1 MATSDLTKRVAV
13 AAVGIPATV
22 ALIYGGGLWLGVA
35 LAAVA
40 ALSALELYRLMGA
53 RGLEPFA
60 NAGAAAAAA
69 MLLVAGARPSP
80 AATAPTLWTLLVVL
94 FLGTAAAAV
103 WLRGP
108 HGKPLS
114 AATATVGGSVYTGGT
129 LVFALFLRHLP
140 IEGPPRD
147 RVTAALAGAALVAYP
162 IALTWINDSIAY
174 FAGRRWGR
182 RKLSPV
188 ISPGKT
194 VEGAAAALVGTIAIG
209 ALYAA
214 FVLRAWLGVEL
225 GVVAGAVG
233 GALVSVTAQVGDLAE
248 SLFKREA
255 GVKDSGTLLP
265 GHGGVLDRFDALF
278 FTLPVAYWFLWTT
291 LAPSTGLGMWRG

>member
-1 MATSDLTKRVAV
+1 MATSDLSKRVAV

-22 ALIYGGGLWLGVA
+22 ALIYGGRLWLGTA

-40 ALSALELYRLMGA
+40 ALAALEFFRLMRT

-69 MLLVAGARPSP
+69 MLLAAGSRPSP
-80 AATAPTLWTLLVVL
+80 AATAPTLWTLIVAL

-108 HGKPLS
+108 GGHPLS
-114 AATATVGGSVYTGGT
+114 AAASTVGGSVYTGGT
-129 LVFALFLRHLP
+129 LAFALFLRHLP
-140 IEGPPRD
+140 IDGAEPS
-147 RVTAALAGAALVAYP
+147 ALAGSALVAYP
-162 IALTWINDSIAY
+162 IALTWMNDSIAY

-182 RKLSPV
+182 RKLSPT

-194 VEGAAAALVGTIAIG
+194 VEGAAAALIGSILIG

-278 FTLPVAYWFLWTT
+278 FTMPVAYWFLWTT
-291 LAPSTGLGMWRG
+291 LAPSVGLGPWRP